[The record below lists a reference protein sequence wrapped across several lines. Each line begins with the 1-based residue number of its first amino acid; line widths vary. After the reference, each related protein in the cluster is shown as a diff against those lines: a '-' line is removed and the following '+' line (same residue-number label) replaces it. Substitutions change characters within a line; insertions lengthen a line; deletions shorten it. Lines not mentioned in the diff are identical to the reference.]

1 MELYNAT
8 ALSLFCACV
17 CERET
22 SLGLSI
28 DNTQSHFLIFVFS
41 NCHEY
46 PYKDMTIFSPKW
58 HTDIS
63 LKTDSCHDA
72 NYLVAGGALAFR
84 FDKSSRW
91 HHQMETFSALLA
103 ICAGNSPVPG
113 EFPTQRPVTRGFD
126 VFFDLRLNKRFSK
139 QSWGWWFETPSG
151 SLWRQYNVDVAS
163 DSWSWHHYD
172 SPILLMLMR
181 SGSLRLQKINTLR
194 PSQNRGHFADNIF
207 TYIFF
212 NKNVLISIK
221 ISLKL
226 IPNGQLTIFQHWFR

>member
-41 NCHEY
+41 NCYEY

-72 NYLVAGGALAFR
+72 NYLVAGGPLAFR
-84 FDKSSRW
+84 FDNLHDDVIKWKHFPRYWPFVQGIHRSPV
-91 HHQMETFSALLA
+91 
-103 ICAGNSPVPG
+103 NSPHKGQWRGALMFSLICVWING
-113 EFPTQRPVTRGFD
+113 SVNNREAGDLRRHQAHCDVSVMLMLPVTPEVGIIMIPQFWWCLCVLDHWGF
-126 VFFDLRLNKRFSK
+126 R
-139 QSWGWWFETPSG
+139 
-151 SLWRQYNVDVAS
+151 
-163 DSWSWHHYD
+163 
-172 SPILLMLMR
+172 
-181 SGSLRLQKINTLR
+181 
-194 PSQNRGHFADNIF
+194 
-207 TYIFF
+207 
-212 NKNVLISIK
+212 
-221 ISLKL
+221 KL
-226 IPNGQLTIFQHWFR
+226 TH